1 VFSTVLSFIKL
12 SFILSSLSLYPF
24 PLHLSPSPSLSRD
37 ASMMAMR
44 RLIEGKR
51 PDEIKNLA
59 KEELELPTT
68 NEDFR
73 DALKKC
79 LKSVSAAD
87 LVKYEKWM
95 GEFGSV

>member
-1 VFSTVLSFIKL
+1 MIR
-12 SFILSSLSLYPF
+12 SS
-24 PLHLSPSPSLSRD
+24 PLRD

-68 NEDFR
+68 YEDFQS
-73 DALKKC
+73 ALKKC
-79 LKSVSAAD
+79 SKSVSAAD
-87 LVKYEKWM
+87 LEKYEKWM

>member
-1 VFSTVLSFIKL
+1 M
-12 SFILSSLSLYPF
+12 YPLTL
-24 PLHLSPSPSLSRD
+24 PCLCRD

-68 NEDFR
+68 YDDFLS
-73 DALKKC
+73 ALKKC
-79 LKSVSAAD
+79 SKSVSAAD
-87 LVKYEKWM
+87 LEKYDKWM
-95 GEFGSV
+95 AEFGSV

>member
-1 VFSTVLSFIKL
+1 MLI
-12 SFILSSLSLYPF
+12 IMMLYYYYVHVNVKF
-24 PLHLSPSPSLSRD
+24 LFTTNRD
-37 ASMMAMR
+37 ASMMAMH

-68 NEDFR
+68 NNNFL

-79 LKSVSAAD
+79 SKSVSAAD
-87 LVKYEKWM
+87 LEKYEKWM
-95 GEFGSV
+95 GDFGSV

>member
-1 VFSTVLSFIKL
+1 
-12 SFILSSLSLYPF
+12 
-24 PLHLSPSPSLSRD
+24 
-37 ASMMAMR
+37 MMAMR

-68 NEDFR
+68 NEDFK

-79 LKSVSAAD
+79 SKSVSAAD